1 MILSVTFSK
10 PGNNVEEKLGR
21 NYKKIKISVENKDGA
36 TGYFA
41 QMFTEKQVFHEHL
54 TEVEFEAFLKEHAGT
69 TFKNVVERTE
79 NQEITILAN
88 KKGKIT
94 RLVKEIKKDEGADV
108 TQASA
113 SEGKN
118 YIIKEGVP
126 VPFLV
131 VLGVMTAEGKVIAS
145 RYDKFRQI
153 NRFLEFIN
161 DVLPWCDNTPLR
173 IADFGCGK
181 SYLTFAVHY
190 FLTEIKHIPCQIE
203 GLDLKQDVIDYC
215 NDITARLGLE
225 GLHFSVGDISAYNG
239 DTAPD
244 LVMTLHACD
253 TATDFALEYAVS
265 RGTKVILS
273 VPCCQHQINTQLQQ
287 NRKGKIKQDDNA
299 LEPLLKY
306 GLLRE
311 KFSSLLTDALR
322 GEWLEQQG
330 YRVQMLEFIDEEHTP
345 KNVLIRAVKKNAGPD
360 HTVVLNQ
367 TAVPE
372 PVEGGEGRKP
382 KILNELNIKT
392 ELWK

>member
-239 DTAPD
+239 DAAPD

-265 RGTKVILS
+265 RGARVILS
-273 VPCCQHQINTQLQQ
+273 VPCCQHQINTQLQA

-299 LEPLLKY
+299 LEPILKY

-345 KNVLIRAVKKNAGPD
+345 KNVLIRAVKK
-360 HTVVLNQ
+360 
-367 TAVPE
+367 
-372 PVEGGEGRKP
+372 EGTTEKKAIP
-382 KILNELNIKT
+382 KILSDLKIEPEI
-392 ELWK
+392 WK

>member
-1 MILSVTFSK
+1 MILSATFSK
-10 PGNNVEEKLGR
+10 PGSDVEAKLGR
-21 NYKKIKISVENKDGA
+21 QYKKIKISVENKDGA

-94 RLVKEIKKDEGADV
+94 RLVKEIKKDEGADI

-161 DVLPWCDNTPLR
+161 DVLPWCNNTPLR

-239 DTAPD
+239 DAAPD

-265 RGTKVILS
+265 RGARVILS

-299 LEPLLKY
+299 LEPILKY

-345 KNVLIRAVKKNAGPD
+345 KNVLIRAVKK
-360 HTVVLNQ
+360 
-367 TAVPE
+367 
-372 PVEGGEGRKP
+372 EGTTEKKAIP
-382 KILNELNIKT
+382 KILSDLKIEP

>member
-190 FLTEIKHIPCQIE
+190 FLTEIKHIQCQIE

-239 DTAPD
+239 DSAPD

-265 RGTKVILS
+265 RGARVILS

-299 LEPLLKY
+299 LEPILKY

-345 KNVLIRAVKKNAGPD
+345 KNVLIRAVKK
-360 HTVVLNQ
+360 
-367 TAVPE
+367 
-372 PVEGGEGRKP
+372 EGTTEKKAIP
-382 KILNELNIKT
+382 KILSDLKIEP

>member
-1 MILSVTFSK
+1 MILSITFSK
-10 PGNNVEEKLGR
+10 PASDVEEKLGR
-21 NYKKIKISVENKDGA
+21 SYKKIKISVENKDGQ

-41 QMFTEKQVFHEHL
+41 QMFTEKQVFHEHMK
-54 TEVEFEAFLKEHAGT
+54 EGDFQEFIKEHAGT
-69 TFKNVVERTE
+69 TFKNVVERKDSE
-79 NQEITILAN
+79 EITILAN
-88 KKGKIT
+88 KKGKVT
-94 RLVKEIKKDEGADV
+94 RLVKEIKKTEEADAAQV
-108 TQASA
+108 AP

-131 VLGVMTAEGKVIAS
+131 VLGVMTTEGKVIAS

-153 NRFLEFIN
+153 NRFLEFID
-161 DVLPWCDNTPLR
+161 DVLPYVVNEGQPVR
-173 IADFGCGK
+173 VADFGCGK

-190 FLTEIKHIPCQIE
+190 FLTEIKKLPCQIE

-215 NDITARLGLE
+215 NDITERLALQ
-225 GLHFSVGDISAYNG
+225 GLHFSVGDISAYKG
-239 DTAPD
+239 DSAPD

-265 RGTKVILS
+265 RGAKAILS
-273 VPCCQHQINTQLQQ
+273 VPCCQHQINTQLQA

-299 LEPLLKY
+299 LEPILKY

-345 KNVLIRAVKKNAGPD
+345 KNVLIRAVKKSGV
-360 HTVVLNQ
+360 T
-367 TAVPE
+367 E
-372 PVEGGEGRKP
+372 PVEGQRP
-382 KILNELNIKT
+382 KIIRELNIT
-392 ELWK
+392 PELWK

>member
-1 MILSVTFSK
+1 MILSATFSK
-10 PGNNVEEKLGR
+10 PGSDVEAKLGR
-21 NYKKIKISVENKDGA
+21 QYKKIKISVENKDGA

-190 FLTEIKHIPCQIE
+190 FLTEIKHIQCQIE

-239 DTAPD
+239 DAAPD

-265 RGTKVILS
+265 RGARVILS

-299 LEPLLKY
+299 LEPILKY

-345 KNVLIRAVKKNAGPD
+345 KNVLIRAVKK
-360 HTVVLNQ
+360 
-367 TAVPE
+367 
-372 PVEGGEGRKP
+372 EGTTEKKAIP
-382 KILNELNIKT
+382 KILSDLKIEP

>member
-239 DTAPD
+239 DAAPD

-265 RGTKVILS
+265 RGAKVILS

-299 LEPLLKY
+299 LEPILKY

-330 YRVQMLEFIDEEHTP
+330 YRVHMLEFIDEEHTP
-345 KNVLIRAVKKNAGPD
+345 KNVLIRAVKKEGQ
-360 HTVVLNQ
+360 Q
-367 TAVPE
+367 TP
-372 PVEGGEGRKP
+372 RKP
-382 KILNELNIKT
+382 KILDELNIKP

>member
-1 MILSVTFSK
+1 MILSATFSK
-10 PGNNVEEKLGR
+10 PSSEVQERLGR
-21 NYKKIKISVENKDGA
+21 PYKKLKISIENSGGQ

-41 QMFTEKQVFHEHL
+41 QMFTEKQVFHEHFN
-54 TEVEFEAFLKEHAGT
+54 EAEFEAFLTEHAGT

-94 RLVKEIKKDEGADV
+94 RLVKDIKADKAENGAK
-108 TQASA
+108 TTGTASSSGA
-113 SEGKN
+113 N
-118 YIIKEGVP
+118 YIIKEGRP

-145 RYDKFRQI
+145 RYSKFRQI
-153 NRFLEFIN
+153 NRFLEFID
-161 DVLPWCDNTPLR
+161 DVLPWIWDESDGSDDVSAVRPPLR

-181 SYLTFAVHY
+181 SYLTFAVQY

-215 NDITARLGLE
+215 NDITSRLGLE

-239 DTAPD
+239 DAAPD

-253 TATDFALEYAVS
+253 TATDFALEYAVG
-265 RGTKVILS
+265 RNAKVILS
-273 VPCCQHQINTQLQQ
+273 VPCCQHQINTQLQSY
-287 NRKGKIKQDDNA
+287 RKGKIKQDDTD

-345 KNVLIRAVKKNAGPD
+345 KNILIRAIKKQP
-360 HTVVLNQ
+360 
-367 TAVPE
+367 PSSSK
-372 PVEGGEGRKP
+372 PRP
-382 KILNELNIKT
+382 KIIDKLKIAP

>member
-1 MILSVTFSK
+1 MILSITFSK
-10 PGNNVEEKLGR
+10 PASDVESQLGR
-21 NYKKIKISVENKDGA
+21 SYKKIKVSVENKDGA

-41 QMFTEKQVFHEHL
+41 QMFTEKQVFHRHMSEGEL
-54 TEVEFEAFLKEHAGT
+54 QDFIKEHEGT
-69 TFKNVVERTE
+69 TFKNVVERTDTE
-79 NQEITILAN
+79 EITILAN

-94 RLVKEIKKDEGADV
+94 RLVKRLDS
-108 TQASA
+108 SA
-113 SEGKN
+113 PDLGDAEKN

-131 VLGVMTAEGKVIAS
+131 VLGVMTAEGKVVAS
-145 RYDKFRQI
+145 RYSKFRQI
-153 NRFLEFIN
+153 NRFLEFVN
-161 DVLPWCDNTPLR
+161 DVLPYIVNEGQPVR
-173 IADFGCGK
+173 VADFGCGK

-190 FLTEIKHIPCQIE
+190 FLTEIKHVACQIE

-215 NDITARLGLE
+215 NDITERLGLQC
-225 GLHFSVGDISAYNG
+225 LHFSVGDISAYKG
-239 DTAPD
+239 DAAPD

-265 RGTKVILS
+265 HGAKAILS
-273 VPCCQHQINTQLQQ
+273 VPCCQHQINTQIQA

-299 LEPLLKY
+299 LEPILKY

-322 GEWLEQQG
+322 GEWLEGQG

-345 KNVLIRAVKKNAGPD
+345 KNVLIRAVKKSAVNGVPAQTAVPD
-360 HTVVLNQ
+360 H

-372 PVEGGEGRKP
+372 PVEGRKP
-382 KILNELNIKT
+382 KIITELNIKP